1 MKRNHIS
8 LLSAILTES
17 WHIHPSSA
25 ATLMPLILQLLQG
38 DFSANLEESEIREG
52 LSPTADKFLNNFSLL
67 NPTPYINERDTWYY
81 DNFPVLIKNV
91 VVIPIIGLITQE
103 DLWNSAG
110 TKTIMGWYE
119 KAKNDPEVKAVIEIK
134 NTQGG
139 QVFGTRALADYKA
152 KYPKPIVG
160 LCEAMECSAG
170 LYIGS
175 TDDYKFAIST
185 ECIIG
190 SCGVMNTFQDWSG
203 YFEKQGIKISDL
215 YSDTSPLKND
225 AYRKAVKG
233 DFKGYTEGILHS
245 FDASFMDFMQL
256 HRPNISK
263 NALKGADFLSESAI
277 ENGLIDEIGDFQAA
291 LDKANELS
299 NTKKILK
306 TKSIQMSNVLMS
318 VPAALAAGLKILGCS
333 EAPAVEV
340 ASVPATPEAAAV
352 PPVEVPAPEAAIVPT
367 TATTT
372 MEETIAML
380 AEMRIELNASQ
391 ANAAQV
397 NGAFVALQAAAA
409 AASPAIARSV
419 ARQEGADPA
428 LPEVV
433 KIEAGVMEGEAAF
446 KASIRGLK

>member
-1 MKRNHIS
+1 
-8 LLSAILTES
+8 
-17 WHIHPSSA
+17 
-25 ATLMPLILQLLQG
+25 
-38 DFSANLEESEIREG
+38 
-52 LSPTADKFLNNFSLL
+52 
-67 NPTPYINERDTWYY
+67 
-81 DNFPVLIKNV
+81 
-91 VVIPIIGLITQE
+91 
-103 DLWNSAG
+103 
-110 TKTIMGWYE
+110 
-119 KAKNDPEVKAVIEIK
+119 
-134 NTQGG
+134 
-139 QVFGTRALADYKA
+139 
-152 KYPKPIVG
+152 
-160 LCEAMECSAG
+160 
-170 LYIGS
+170 
-175 TDDYKFAIST
+175 
-185 ECIIG
+185 
-190 SCGVMNTFQDWSG
+190 MNTFQDWSG

-225 AYRKAVKG
+225 AYRRAVKG

-263 NALKGADFLSESAI
+263 NALKGADFLSQAAI

-291 LDKANELS
+291 LNKANELS
-299 NTKKILK
+299 TTKKIFK

-333 EAPAVEV
+333 EAPAAEV
-340 ASVPATPEAAAV
+340 AAVPATPEAA
-352 PPVEVPAPEAAIVPT
+352 IVPT
-367 TATTT
+367 VATPNL
-372 MEETIAML
+372 EETIAML

-419 ARQEGADPA
+419 ARQEGADPI

-433 KIEAGVMEGEAAF
+433 KIEAGVMDGEMAF